1 MDNAKH
7 LIVIKDFLDHV
18 NKYFDNPYVL
28 KGGTALSLCYDLNR
42 FSEDI
47 DFDIIQNKAS
57 RKQFFNDVDDF
68 CGSRG
73 YDYRVSKDTE
83 TTQRVYVDYGVVGR
97 PLKIEVSYRRIDIP
111 DNILR
116 EIDGIQVYCLDEL
129 AGMKASAYSGRDKIR
144 DLYDITFLCTHYW
157 DSLSPAA
164 KDSIR
169 RALEYKDMEQFD
181 YLVETQQDSLIDI
194 GVLEQMFLESFDRLG
209 LLRP

>member
-1 MDNAKH
+1 
-7 LIVIKDFLDHV
+7 
-18 NKYFDNPYVL
+18 
-28 KGGTALSLCYDLNR
+28 
-42 FSEDI
+42 
-47 DFDIIQNKAS
+47 
-57 RKQFFNDVDDF
+57 
-68 CGSRG
+68 
-73 YDYRVSKDTE
+73 
-83 TTQRVYVDYGVVGR
+83 
-97 PLKIEVSYRRIDIP
+97 
-111 DNILR
+111 
-116 EIDGIQVYCLDEL
+116 
-129 AGMKASAYSGRDKIR
+129 MKASAYSGRDKIR